1 MIGEIKVNIIKY
13 FAICLFTY
21 SPLSA
26 LADQTVS
33 IASERELR
41 MECSNSTPSEAD
53 MTECLKAKA
62 LKSQKELQNTEKK
75 LIKKLSKWYED
86 PSYIN
91 KAKANLTAA
100 NKEYIKYRD
109 AQCKFNYSLGG
120 GAIEN
125 ALEMRLFACIAE
137 LNNRRNQQ
145 LIDLMSKI
153 SIK

>member
-1 MIGEIKVNIIKY
+1 MSIIKY
-13 FAICLFTY
+13 FGICLFTY
-21 SPLSA
+21 LPLSA
-26 LADQTVS
+26 LAAQTVT

-41 MECSNSTPSEAD
+41 IECSNSTPSEAD

-62 LKSQKELQNTEKK
+62 LKSQKELQNTETK
-75 LIKKLSKWYED
+75 LIKKLSEWYEE

-91 KAKANLTAA
+91 IAKANLTAA
-100 NKEYIKYRD
+100 NKEFIKYRD

-145 LIDLMSKI
+145 LIDLMSNILTK
-153 SIK
+153 